1 MLLAVGLVGDA
12 VAVAGVLM
20 GLSGHVDFAKTWGAL
35 GLLVGVLSICILYLS
50 DPPKAR
56 RETRAMGPSE
66 TPLRKSSGRRGG
78 VCACPS
84 AAKAGAGARAPAT
97 STTVTTPASTRIVE
111 ASRAFPPGNDLVTF
125 RARKRTCRLT
135 GTA

>member
-66 TPLRKSSGRRGG
+66 TPLRKSSGRRRRRRRRGFRLRLPFGSEGWGRSEMSSG
-78 VCACPS
+78 VSPNRS
-84 AAKAGAGARAPAT
+84 AA
-97 STTVTTPASTRIVE
+97 SM
-111 ASRAFPPGNDLVTF
+111 
-125 RARKRTCRLT
+125 
-135 GTA
+135 

>member
-12 VAVAGVLM
+12 VAVVGVLM
-20 GLSGHVDFAKTWGAL
+20 GLSGHVEFAKTWGAL

-66 TPLRKSSGRRGG
+66 TPLRKSSGRRRRRRRRGFRLRLPFG
-78 VCACPS
+78 SDGWGWSEGSGYVDH
-84 AAKAGAGARAPAT
+84 GYY
-97 STTVTTPASTRIVE
+97 TRFDE
-111 ASRAFPPGNDLVTF
+111 DR
-125 RARKRTCRLT
+125 
-135 GTA
+135 